1 MARPTLRGL
10 AGELG
15 LSVGTVSRALNGYP
29 DISAATRERVRE
41 AADRVGYDPDPIA
54 RRLATGSAETVAYLM
69 PASGGSLAYTFMA
82 ELLDGLSDTLARH
95 GWDLLLVRDP
105 LIGGSPGGSI
115 AALERL
121 ARSRRVSG
129 VVLSRPHRSD
139 ARVEA
144 LRRADLPFVLHGRT
158 ADHDDYAWFDVDG
171 HRAMVDAIDHL
182 VGLGHARIG
191 FIGGPSHYNFA
202 NERMEG
208 YRAGLAANGLAFE
221 DRLVR
226 VAELSDAGGESAA
239 SDLLDGA
246 EAPTALLCVS
256 DHVALGA
263 LGAARARG
271 IEAGRDLSVIGYD
284 GLEAGRHAA
293 PALTTMAQPQ
303 ADAGRAIGA
312 MMLALA
318 GGDDPRRH
326 QILRRATLLRRAT
339 DGPAPG
345 RTPQAG
351 TLPGVTARLT
361 ASS

>member
-10 AGELG
+10 ARELG
-15 LSVGTVSRALNGYP
+15 LSVGTVSRALNGYA
-29 DISAATRERVRE
+29 DISDATRRRVRE
-41 AADRVGYDPDPIA
+41 AAERVGYDPDPIA
-54 RRLATGSAETVAYLM
+54 RRLATGAAETVAYLM

-105 LIGGSPGGSI
+105 HVGGSL

-139 ARVEA
+139 ARVDA
-144 LRRADLPFVLHGRT
+144 LREAGLPFVLHGRT
-158 ADHDDYAWFDVDG
+158 AEHDDYAWFDVDG
-171 HRAMVDAIDHL
+171 HRAMMDAVDHL
-182 VGLGHARIG
+182 VALGHARIG
-191 FIGGPSHYNFA
+191 FVGGPNHYSFA
-202 NERMEG
+202 IERLDG
-208 YRAGLAANGLAFE
+208 YRAGLRANGIAPD

-226 VAELSDAGGESAA
+226 AAELSDVGGEGAA
-239 SDLLDGA
+239 ADLLDAA
-246 EAPTALLCVS
+246 EPPTALLCVS

-263 LGAARARG
+263 LAAARARG
-271 IEAGRDLSVIGYD
+271 LAVGRDLTVIGYD

-312 MMLALA
+312 MVLALCQ
-318 GGDDPRRH
+318 GDEPRRH
-326 QILRRATLLRRAT
+326 QTLRRATLLRRGS
-339 DGPAPG
+339 DGAAPTPTPPAHAAPDVL
-345 RTPQAG
+345 A
-351 TLPGVTARLT
+351 
-361 ASS
+361 AS